1 MSLPRCL
8 GNVCRQYTSD
18 YKLETYLK
26 IARLYLE
33 DEDPVQAEAYINRAS
48 LLQSDSS
55 NEELQIYY
63 KVCVCMYGGLSSLVT
78 PPHVQYCKFLVGAT
92 METRAGVNL
101 HKKSNF
107 LFAHSSIVY
116 THIFVI
122 MLSTNKGTT
131 IKCLHTYM

>member
-63 KVCVCMYGGLSSLVT
+63 KVCVYVRWT
-78 PPHVQYCKFLVGAT
+78 
-92 METRAGVNL
+92 E
-101 HKKSNF
+101 
-107 LFAHSSIVY
+107 
-116 THIFVI
+116 
-122 MLSTNKGTT
+122 
-131 IKCLHTYM
+131 